1 MSRERAK
8 ILQMVA
14 DGTITPEEAE
24 ELMSRIDPART
35 AVAVAEPS
43 RERSGPGD
51 GPIKYLRVVIDGGDD
66 RVNVRVPIALVRTGI
81 RLTTLMPKDA
91 SEHLREHGVD
101 LGRFSSLD
109 GEELIEALRE
119 LWVEID
125 GDDGTR
131 IRVFCE

>member
-24 ELMSRIDPART
+24 ELMSRLDPART
-35 AVAVAEPS
+35 AVAVDEPS
-43 RERSGPGD
+43 TERSGPSS

-81 RLTTLMPKDA
+81 KLTTLMPKDA
-91 SEHLREHGVD
+91 NEHLSEHGID
-101 LGRFSSLD
+101 LGRFSTMD
-109 GEELIEALRE
+109 GEELVDALRE